1 MKKVVTL
8 GEIMLRLSPEGRKRF
23 LQADR
28 LDVNYGGSEANV
40 AVALCNMGCP
50 AEFVT
55 ALPENDLGRAA
66 ENFVRSFGVSTAH
79 CVKKQGRLGVYYLEK
94 GAAQRPSKVIYD
106 REGSVFSKAES
117 ADFDFDEIFDGAGW
131 FHFSGIT
138 PALSP
143 SAAELTEK
151 AVESAKK
158 KGLTVSCD
166 LNYRS
171 RLWSKEDAR
180 RVMTKVSRYTDVM
193 ITNMDQAF
201 DVLGIKP
208 GDGPEPESDEA
219 YLDLSRRIVSEYGCS
234 HVAYTTRQS
243 LSASHNIISGI
254 LYEKST
260 DRLVRARKY
269 DLTEIA
275 DRVGGGDSF
284 GAGLIYTLSR
294 GCTAE
299 YCVNFAVAAECLKHT
314 IDGDFNLTTEE
325 ETLRIMSGDG
335 RAKIQR

>member
-23 LQADR
+23 LQVDR

-143 SAAELTEK
+143 SAAELTVK

-171 RLWSKEDAR
+171 ALWSVEKASKTLAPLLYQTDVLIANENHLKMLFGIGEGGNLTCAESAAAAAEKFGLSQS
-180 RVMTKVSRYTDVM
+180 VMTV
-193 ITNMDQAF
+193 
-201 DVLGIKP
+201 
-208 GDGPEPESDEA
+208 
-219 YLDLSRRIVSEYGCS
+219 RR
-234 HVAYTTRQS
+234 T
-243 LSASHNIISGI
+243 LSADDNNFSAV
-254 LYEKST
+254 LYEKGRHFRSKNT
-260 DRLVRARKY
+260 VC
-269 DLTEIA
+269 
-275 DRVGGGDSF
+275 
-284 GAGLIYTLSR
+284 TLST
-294 GCTAE
+294 GSAGETASPPGL
-299 YCVNFAVAAECLKHT
+299 FS
-314 IDGDFNLTTEE
+314 
-325 ETLRIMSGDG
+325 ETSRAFRLRIRWNSPPRPAALNIRL
-335 RAKIQR
+335 RATPGFSPSERFSPLREGCPTAVFKDK

>member
-171 RLWSKEDAR
+171 ALWSVEKASKTLAPLLYQTDVLIANENHLKMLFGIGEGGNLTCAESAAAAAEKFGLSQS
-180 RVMTKVSRYTDVM
+180 VMTV
-193 ITNMDQAF
+193 
-201 DVLGIKP
+201 
-208 GDGPEPESDEA
+208 
-219 YLDLSRRIVSEYGCS
+219 RR
-234 HVAYTTRQS
+234 T
-243 LSASHNIISGI
+243 LSADDNNFSAV
-254 LYEKST
+254 LYEKGRHFRSK
-260 DRLVRARKY
+260 KY
-269 DLTEIA
+269 RMHIV
-275 DRVGGGDSF
+275 DRVGGGDGF
-284 GAGLIYTLSR
+284 AAGLIFGNVKGFSDQDTV
-294 GCTAE
+294 E
-299 YCVNFAVAAECLKHT
+299 FAAAAGCLKHSVE
-314 IDGDFNLTTEE
+314 GDAGIFTERE
-325 ETLRIMSGDG
+325 VLSLAGGLSDG
-335 RAKIQR
+335 RVQR

>member
-1 MKKVVTL
+1 MT
-8 GEIMLRLSPEGRKRF
+8 RDS
-23 LQADR
+23 
-28 LDVNYGGSEANV
+28 
-40 AVALCNMGCP
+40 
-50 AEFVT
+50 
-55 ALPENDLGRAA
+55 
-66 ENFVRSFGVSTAH
+66 
-79 CVKKQGRLGVYYLEK
+79 
-94 GAAQRPSKVIYD
+94 VI
-106 REGSVFSKAES
+106 A
-117 ADFDFDEIFDGAGW
+117 
-131 FHFSGIT
+131 
-138 PALSP
+138 
-143 SAAELTEK
+143 
-151 AVESAKK
+151 AKK
-158 KGLTVSCD
+158 LGLTGSCD

-171 RLWSKEDAR
+171 RLWRKEDAR

-208 GDGPEPESDEA
+208 GDGPEPEFDEA

-335 RAKIQR
+335 SAKIQR

>member
-166 LNYRS
+166 LR
-171 RLWSKEDAR
+171 
-180 RVMTKVSRYTDVM
+180 
-193 ITNMDQAF
+193 
-201 DVLGIKP
+201 
-208 GDGPEPESDEA
+208 
-219 YLDLSRRIVSEYGCS
+219 
-234 HVAYTTRQS
+234 
-243 LSASHNIISGI
+243 
-254 LYEKST
+254 
-260 DRLVRARKY
+260 
-269 DLTEIA
+269 
-275 DRVGGGDSF
+275 
-284 GAGLIYTLSR
+284 
-294 GCTAE
+294 
-299 YCVNFAVAAECLKHT
+299 
-314 IDGDFNLTTEE
+314 
-325 ETLRIMSGDG
+325 
-335 RAKIQR
+335 